1 MAECIPSIPVASA
14 KAELEQDWKAPRS
27 ELPIVGYDAQAS
39 ICVSS
44 NPFGENNNPSQYSC
58 YLGRW
63 CPVRFRTPKGKGG
76 HPLNS
81 CVNSGVRLLFA
92 IKRLHFG

>member
-27 ELPIVGYDAQAS
+27 ELPIVGHNAQAS

-58 YLGRW
+58 SSADGALFGS
-63 CPVRFRTPKGKGG
+63 G
-76 HPLNS
+76 HLKA
-81 CVNSGVRLLFA
+81 RA
-92 IKRLHFG
+92 DTR